1 MHARIARASPALL
14 VCLFALFLAGCRSA
28 PTDGDGNG
36 DTAGVR
42 GEDVVAPA
50 PNRAPSRDPRSLSIF
65 MGDSG
70 LMLTWDSLVAQASS
84 ADAVL
89 IGEMHGHATGLAFA
103 SALFEDVIAR
113 RPNTACLSMEF
124 FSRDHQ
130 VALDDYVAGITE
142 ETTFRR
148 AAMRSDGN
156 YPSPHR
162 AMVESARERS
172 RPVVAANAPRRYVR
186 LARTD
191 GFDALRALNDRQRAL
206 VEIPASLTEGEYRER
221 FYELMSAMAGHTD
234 DSEGDPI
241 EPFYRSQ
248 NVWDETMADSIA
260 DGVASGCSPI
270 VHVVGK
276 FHIDSQ
282 GGLVTRLREMAP
294 SARVLTITTVEEW
307 ADDLLEVHA
316 SRADIV
322 IYVGPRRSSP
332 GM

>member
-1 MHARIARASPALL
+1 MHASTARTSLALCATFLAALL
-14 VCLFALFLAGCRSA
+14 TGCQA
-28 PTDGDGNG
+28 TTPTPGDETAQADATHGSSDGP
-36 DTAGVR
+36 VSP
-42 GEDVVAPA
+42 E
-50 PNRAPSRDPRSLSIF
+50 RDPQSLAIF
-65 MGDSG
+65 LGDSG
-70 LMLTWDSLVAQASS
+70 LPLTWDSLVAQAAS

-89 IGEMHGHATGLAFA
+89 IGEMHGHETGLAFA
-103 SALFEDVIAR
+103 SALFEDVVAR

-162 AMVESARERS
+162 SMVESARERS

-191 GFDALRALNDRQRAL
+191 GFDALRALNERQRAL
-206 VEIPASLTEGEYRER
+206 VEIPDSLTVGGYRER
-221 FYELMSAMAGHTD
+221 FYELMSAMAGHMD
-234 DSEGDPI
+234 ESEGDPI

-260 DGVASGCSPI
+260 DGIDTGCAPI

-276 FHIDSQ
+276 FHVDSE

-294 SARVLTITTVEEW
+294 SARILTITTVDEW
-307 ADDLLEVHA
+307 ADELVEEHA
-316 SRADIV
+316 DRADIV
-322 IYVGPRRSSP
+322 VYVGPREASP